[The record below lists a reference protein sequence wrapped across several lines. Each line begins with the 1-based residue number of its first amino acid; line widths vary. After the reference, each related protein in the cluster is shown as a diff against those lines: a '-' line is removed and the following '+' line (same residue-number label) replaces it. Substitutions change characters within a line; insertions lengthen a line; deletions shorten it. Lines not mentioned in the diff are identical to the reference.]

1 MRLAHGLAEARVL
14 LRRSIRGEP
23 QLSPEL
29 RRKTRHLFGDDLTL
43 EQVVERIIADI
54 ATKGDVAVR
63 HYNSKIDGVAKE
75 SASSSLVVSRAEIEQ
90 AYTEVDNQL
99 IQALR
104 FAARRI
110 EEYHTL
116 QREHSSTSFVQGGLR
131 QSVRPLKRVGVYVPG
146 TSVVYPSTVLMTAI
160 PAKVAGV
167 EDVAMATPVAPDA
180 SVSPLKLVAADIAG
194 VNEVYRVGGVQGL
207 AALAY
212 GTESVVKV
220 DKICGPGNVFVTTA
234 KRRLYGLVGIDGIFG
249 PSETVVLADQTA
261 DPSLVASDLLAAA
274 EHDELASSILISTSK
289 AVAQSVLTELEAQVT
304 QIAREHVARNSL
316 AARGIAAVLNSV
328 EDAVTLADEVAP
340 EHLCLHVVNA
350 ESVAETLSNVGAI
363 FVGKLSAESIG
374 DYAVGPSHLMP
385 TGGSARFASPLG
397 IQDFLKVTS
406 VVSLDSGEVADLGP
420 PSATIAWSEGFQ
432 GHARAIERRMSELG

>member
-14 LRRSIRGEP
+14 LRRSVRGEL

-29 RRKTRHLFGDDLTL
+29 RRKTRQLFGDDLTL
-43 EQVVERIIADI
+43 EEVVDRIIADV

-90 AYTEVDNQL
+90 AYVHVDKQL
-99 IQALR
+99 TQALR

-116 QREHSSTSFVQGGLR
+116 QREHSSTSFVEGGLR

-167 EDVAMATPVAPDA
+167 QDVAMATPVAPDT

-194 VNEVYRVGGVQGL
+194 VNEVYRAGGVQGL

-212 GTESVVKV
+212 GTESVTKV
-220 DKICGPGNVFVTTA
+220 DKICGPGNLFVTTA
-234 KRRLYGLVGIDGIFG
+234 KRRLYGFVGIDGIFG
-249 PSETVVLADQTA
+249 PSETVVLADHTA

-289 AVAQSVLTELEAQVT
+289 AVAQSALTELEVQVT
-304 QIAREHVARNSL
+304 EIAREHVARNSL
-316 AARGIAAVLNSV
+316 EARGIVAVLDSV
-328 EDAVTLADEVAP
+328 EEAVTLADEIAP
-340 EHLCLHVVNA
+340 EHLCLHVVDA
-350 ESVAETLSNVGAI
+350 DSVAETLSNAGAI

-397 IQDFLKVTS
+397 VQDFLKVTS
-406 VVSLDSGEVADLGP
+406 VVSLGSREVADLGP